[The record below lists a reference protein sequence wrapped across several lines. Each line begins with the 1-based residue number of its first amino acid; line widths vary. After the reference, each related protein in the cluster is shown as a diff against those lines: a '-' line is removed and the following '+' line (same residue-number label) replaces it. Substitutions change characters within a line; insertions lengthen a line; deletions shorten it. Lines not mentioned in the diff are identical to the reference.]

1 VNVIIIITMNPE
13 EFGNYLKRRREELGL
28 NIRDVAWQLFV
39 TPEALIRIEDGD
51 FKGVRLY
58 VRELLLR
65 YCRLLKLDEKW
76 CLEIFEE
83 MEKAY
88 TAPEKQEEEEIVEK
102 EKNVFDLLV
111 LGILYGLVV
120 LLLIAGFYL
129 FDNLKHFEE
138 YNSLKV
144 QNLGDKEVRLK
155 IDGLGAS
162 YFVVKPDET
171 LKLKVGN
178 GMTLNVDNPA
188 GMVRIILGDKAWE
201 IRMKRFVLEVEY
213 GGSKG
218 G

>member
-1 VNVIIIITMNPE
+1 MNPE

-39 TPEALIRIEDGD
+39 TPETLIRIEEGD

-88 TAPEKQEEEEIVEK
+88 TVPEQQEEEEIVEK
-102 EKNVFDLLV
+102 ERNVFDLLV
-111 LGILYGLVV
+111 LGILYGLVI

-129 FDNLKHFEE
+129 FANLKHFEE

-144 QNLGDKEVRLK
+144 QNLGDREVRLK
-155 IDGLGAS
+155 INGLGAS

-171 LKLKVGN
+171 LKLKVRN

-188 GMVRIILGDKAWE
+188 GMVRIVLGDKAWE